1 MESLPSFSAIVLAG
15 GQSSRMGRDK
25 ALLPVRGV
33 PLLRRICTL
42 AAERATTVYV
52 VTGHGD
58 AHELI
63 VPEPCRII
71 REPPPARGPLFAF
84 SLVLPLVETEWV
96 LLLACDLPLL
106 TADSVREWSE
116 ILPDVPEEA
125 IALVPY
131 LDRHWEPLCGF
142 YRRRC
147 LAGLRKFI
155 ATGGNSFQQWLNAS
169 PVHELP
175 VANPRVLFN
184 CNTPADLEVI
194 IHAPDKRPDEKHHE
208 RDKN

>member
-1 MESLPSFSAIVLAG
+1 MDSLPSFSAIVLAG

-42 AAERATTVYV
+42 AVELATTVYV
-52 VTGHGD
+52 VTGQWD
-58 AHELI
+58 AHEPI

-71 REPPPARGPLFAF
+71 REPAPARGPLFAF
-84 SLVLPLVETEWV
+84 SLVLPLIETEWV

-106 TADSVREWSE
+106 TADIAREWSE
-116 ILPDVPEEA
+116 ILPDVAEEA

-131 LDRHWEPLCGF
+131 PDRRWEPLCGF

-147 LAGLRKFI
+147 ITGLREFI
-155 ATGGNSFQQWLNAS
+155 DSGGNSFQKWLNAS
-169 PVHELP
+169 TVQELP

-184 CNTPADLEVI
+184 CNTPADLEI
-194 IHAPDKRPDEKHHE
+194 IVNTPDKRPDEKHHE
-208 RDKN
+208 RDRN